1 MTSDNKV
8 SVSAEKVSVSAEKVS
23 VSAEKVSVFAES
35 PKISPYRTRTY
46 NAIFP
51 YISLHTLTE
60 YDTETPLPF
69 ALGYGQGLK
78 RTKARTPNT
87 AGGAWRETDTD
98 TADAGFES
106 RPVLT
111 GGKQALRPLIIH
123 SGHRK
128 RA

>member
-1 MTSDNKV
+1 MTSYNKV
-8 SVSAEKVSVSAEKVS
+8 PIDGEKVPIDGEKVPIDG
-23 VSAEKVSVFAES
+23 EKVPIDGERQ
-35 PKISPYRTRTY
+35 KISPYRIRTY
-46 NAIFP
+46 KRNFP
-51 YISLHTLTE
+51 YISLHSLTDYE
-60 YDTETPLPF
+60 TETPLPF